1 MINMEIF
8 HEEKV
13 HSEGIQ
19 EAISSLKISCVTMCM
34 RIKDKKSSTDNDNM
48 TKDAMRT
55 VIHI

>member
-1 MINMEIF
+1 MEIF